1 MAQRKRGGTF
11 QKRGGIGGKDKSEEA
26 SASSAS
32 IVATGLLTQGY
43 CYITYNGHY
52 TVDILHGLLWFPD
65 LWILIYC
72 VQ

>member
-32 IVATGLLTQGY
+32 IVATGLL
-43 CYITYNGHY
+43 
-52 TVDILHGLLWFPD
+52 
-65 LWILIYC
+65 
-72 VQ
+72 

>member
-32 IVATGLLTQGY
+32 IVATGLLSMP
-43 CYITYNGHY
+43 N
-52 TVDILHGLLWFPD
+52 LLT
-65 LWILIYC
+65 LQQI
-72 VQ
+72 

>member
-32 IVATGLLTQGY
+32 IVATGLDKKKSGQ
-43 CYITYNGHY
+43 
-52 TVDILHGLLWFPD
+52 TVSHTIDPS
-65 LWILIYC
+65 
-72 VQ
+72 